1 MAEQEREARLPEGG
15 RPRIYSEITRST
27 ILHVEDALDIGKL
40 RLLLFQYER
49 GKGAQ
54 AQADHYLD
62 VEDARVLCFDLAQ
75 GRLPQP
81 FVDYKGTPHGRDGG
95 LLSRVLKIEDRG
107 ERARQPIVIE
117 VSRGPGEVI
126 GEGAIKP
133 AGEPDV
139 RIAILLT
146 RWQARRLAL
155 AVASYLQAWEVAA
168 RLRGVPPNQRLREP
182 TEAYQADP
190 AGTGGG

>member
-1 MAEQEREARLPEGG
+1 MTDQEREG
-15 RPRIYSEITRST
+15 RPRIYSEITRTT

-75 GRLPQP
+75 GRLPEP
-81 FVDYKGTPHGRDGG
+81 FIDYKGTPHGRDGKP
-95 LLSRVLKIEDRG
+95 LSRVLRIEDRG
-107 ERARQPIVIE
+107 QRARQPIVIE
-117 VSRGPGEVI
+117 VSHGPGEVI

-133 AGEPDV
+133 SGKPDV

-155 AVASYLQAWEVAA
+155 AVAGYIHAWEVVIQ
-168 RLRGVPPNQRLREP
+168 LRGGRTFRRVQEP
-182 TEAYQADP
+182 TESYQADP
-190 AGTGGG
+190 MDSPTSDQGG